1 MVKLISV
8 IGFVALLSG
17 CGYDQSEVIAAKAAC
32 DAQSGQVKLSTTAD
46 GVIMAAY
53 CTVDS
58 IQYRIGRSG
67 QGFYDATLVK

>member
-1 MVKLISV
+1 MIKLICSV
-8 IGFVALLSG
+8 MLISLLYG

-46 GVIMAAY
+46 GVIMADY